1 MICICKTVIPP
12 IYESYCQKCGYKR
25 EKPQKA
31 EVHIS
36 TKGTELTMPEEIKNE
51 EKDKKP
57 PRGIEPRISHEIGRA
72 QEIFDA
78 MKRYAEAGMIISLEW
93 VEELEDVCVSIFKL
107 RNK

>member
-1 MICICKTVIPP
+1 MINTDEVTIEK
-12 IYESYCQKCGYKR
+12 KR
-25 EKPQKA
+25 TDGEA
-31 EVHIS
+31 E
-36 TKGTELTMPEEIKNE
+36 N
-51 EKDKKP
+51 KKP
-57 PRGIEPRISHEIGRA
+57 PLGIEPRISHEIGRA

>member
-1 MICICKTVIPP
+1 
-12 IYESYCQKCGYKR
+12 
-25 EKPQKA
+25 
-31 EVHIS
+31 
-36 TKGTELTMPEEIKNE
+36 MPEEIKNE
-51 EKDKKP
+51 EKEKKP
-57 PRGIEPRISHEIGRA
+57 PLGIEPRISHEIGRA